1 MMAFSPG
8 GGTDEADG
16 ASERCA
22 DVEIPGCF
30 RTLGEGS
37 VERVRGGGTA
47 GGHGTHVPAVAP
59 PLRGGGRGRT
69 FRPSSWQVVA
79 EAGAGGGSGA
89 DWQLYRER
97 YQGFTAKHFHEHAV
111 AKHGLGWSYTWTKTY
126 LQNRGYLKR
135 APRRGAH
142 RRKRL
147 RKPLVGMMLH
157 QDGSRHCW
165 IPNFESALDLIMTLD
180 DATGEIYSAF
190 LVEEEGTFS
199 TFRGLADVFA
209 KHGLPLSFYTDRGS
223 HYFHTPKAGE
233 KVDTRALTQVGR
245 ALAQLGIEHIAAYSP
260 QARGRC
266 ERIFRTLQDRLP
278 KELALAG
285 IVDLVEANRFIAE
298 VFLPDYNARFAIAA
312 AEPGSAFVPVA
323 RAQWQDVLCVQED
336 RIVGNDNTVAFQGL
350 RLQIPRSRIRA
361 HFVKAKVRVHQ
372 YCDGTHAVFHGPRCL
387 ARYRANGEL
396 IEESVKWAA

>member
-1 MMAFSPG
+1 MKRTELLNGVRMLKFRDVFGRWEKGRLSEL
-8 GGTDEADG
+8 EA
-16 ASERCA
+16 AEL
-22 DVEIPGCF
+22 
-30 RTLGEGS
+30 LGVTE
-37 VERVRGGGTA
+37 
-47 GGHGTHVPAVAP
+47 
-59 PLRGGGRGRT
+59 RT
-69 FRPSSWQVVA
+69 FRRWRRRYEEEGEGGLLDRRVGKSSPKRVPAA
-79 EAGAGGGSGA
+79 EAERIG
-89 DWQLYRER
+89 QLYRER

-209 KHGLPLSFYTDRGS
+209 KHGLPLSLYTDRGS

-312 AEPGSAFVPVA
+312 AEPGSAFVLVA
-323 RAQWQDVLCVQED
+323 RTQWQDVLCVQED

>member
-1 MMAFSPG
+1 MKRTGVLQGVRMLKFRDVFGRWDKGRLSEL
-8 GGTDEADG
+8 EA
-16 ASERCA
+16 AEL
-22 DVEIPGCF
+22 
-30 RTLGEGS
+30 LGVTE
-37 VERVRGGGTA
+37 
-47 GGHGTHVPAVAP
+47 
-59 PLRGGGRGRT
+59 RT
-69 FRPSSWQVVA
+69 FRRWRRRYEEDGEGGLLDRRLGKPSPKRVPTADA
-79 EAGAGGGSGA
+79 ERIGT
-89 DWQLYRER
+89 LYRER
-97 YQGFTAKHFHEHAV
+97 YLGFTAKHFHEYAV
-111 AKHGLGWSYTWTKTY
+111 ANHGLRWSYTWTKTY
-126 LQNRGYLKR
+126 LQNRGYLKK

-147 RKPLVGMMLH
+147 RKPMPGMMLH

-165 IPNFESALDLIMTLD
+165 IAGFESSLDLIITLD
-180 DATGEIYSAF
+180 DATNEIYSAF
-190 LVEEEGTFS
+190 LVEEEGTS
-199 TFRGLADVFA
+199 SSFRGLADVFA

-223 HYFHTPKAGE
+223 HYFYTPKAGE
-233 KVDTRALTQVGR
+233 KVGPRAVTQVGR

-285 IVDLVEANRFIAE
+285 IVDPEAANRFIAE
-298 VFLPDYNARFAIAA
+298 VFLPAYNTRFAIAA

-323 RAQWQDVLCVQED
+323 RTQWQDVLCLQEE
-336 RIVGNDNTVAFQGL
+336 RVVGNDNTVAFQGL
-350 RLQIPRSRIRA
+350 RLQIPKSRIRP

-387 ARYRANGEL
+387 ARYRADGEL